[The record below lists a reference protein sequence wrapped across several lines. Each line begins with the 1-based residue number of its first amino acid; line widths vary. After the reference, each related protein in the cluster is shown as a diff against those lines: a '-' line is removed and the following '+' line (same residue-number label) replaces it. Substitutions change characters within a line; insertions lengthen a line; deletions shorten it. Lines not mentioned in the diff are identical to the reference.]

1 MKITRN
7 GIEIELTDAE
17 IAKAY
22 TEYLDNKFVNDTRY
36 FLEENYNGEFD
47 DKTIELI
54 AEDYKNSLG
63 DRIERLE
70 NEVFDDVM
78 ELNYPEYER
87 NY

>member
-7 GIEIELTDAE
+7 GIEIELTDTE

-47 DKTIELI
+47 DKTIEMI

>member
-78 ELNYPEYER
+78 EMNYPEYER

>member
-1 MKITRN
+1 MKINRN

-78 ELNYPEYER
+78 EMNYPEYER

>member
-36 FLEENYNGEFD
+36 FLEENYNGECD